1 MMKAA
6 WKNGHTANDW
16 YFVNIH
22 HLFDIGR
29 MLYGIYTLKSN
40 EYKNYSVLYLLHK
53 MKTII

>member
-1 MMKAA
+1 MKAA